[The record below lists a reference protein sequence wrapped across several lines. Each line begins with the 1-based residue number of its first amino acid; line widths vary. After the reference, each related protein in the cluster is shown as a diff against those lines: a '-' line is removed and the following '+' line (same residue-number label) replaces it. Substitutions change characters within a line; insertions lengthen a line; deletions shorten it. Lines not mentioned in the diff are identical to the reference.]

1 MYIIYLEIVP
11 YTIIGVLTLSDGVFS
26 IRESV
31 MHSDKGRPL
40 LVLKPNIYVK
50 VLQVLHEILVRISLD
65 HLKSIH
71 TIT

>member
-11 YTIIGVLTLSDGVFS
+11 YTVGVLTLSDGVFS

>member
-11 YTIIGVLTLSDGVFS
+11 YTVGVLTLSDRVFS

-40 LVLKPNIYVK
+40 LVFKPNIYVK